1 MSLYKPGRPTE
12 VKPLDPSNTRK
23 VPSAKGEYRI
33 INSGTREV
41 VYVGVSKDLNRR
53 MHDHIRSGK
62 LSGDNSIFAYKQ
74 ADGRASQ
81 ARINDHERS
90 KIEQHKPELNQ
101 RAGGA
106 GTEPEDALIE
116 ALREKI
122 RLAEERT

>member
-33 INSGTREV
+33 INSNTREV

-62 LSGDNSIFAYKQ
+62 LSGDNSILPTSRRTA
-74 ADGRASQ
+74 GLHRRASTTTS
-81 ARINDHERS
+81 APRS
-90 KIEQHKPELNQ
+90 SSTS
-101 RAGGA
+101 RS
-106 GTEPEDALIE
+106 
-116 ALREKI
+116 
-122 RLAEERT
+122 

>member
-33 INSGTREV
+33 INSNTREV

-62 LSGDNSIFAYKQ
+62 LSGDNSIFAYKP
-74 ADGRASQ
+74 ADPTSADSGIDFR
-81 ARINDHERS
+81 
-90 KIEQHKPELNQ
+90 LN
-101 RAGGA
+101 
-106 GTEPEDALIE
+106 LC
-116 ALREKI
+116 
-122 RLAEERT
+122 